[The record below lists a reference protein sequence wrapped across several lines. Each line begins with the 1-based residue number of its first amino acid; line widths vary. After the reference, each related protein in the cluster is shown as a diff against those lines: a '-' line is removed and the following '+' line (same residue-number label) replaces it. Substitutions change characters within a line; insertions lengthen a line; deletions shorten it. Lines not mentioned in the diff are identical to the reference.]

1 MAIFTNNTARIEAP
15 NNTALAIELSKRI
28 GEANPGKAIASALNG
43 WARDVHDYTYGTA
56 MGIANDIK
64 AARDEFGNLKDADG
78 RFVNDNDKV
87 RTLLAGR
94 NPSWTANNYA
104 DANMEDW
111 YKGRDQEGRSIEQ
124 LILSKAA
131 GDRDQQRVNLAL
143 RTYADTRGDIKRSRE
158 NTDLFNQFN
167 RLYQIDPEAAKQ
179 WYRDNKEKLNSPE
192 YADAN
197 TLILALTAKAGTS
210 TQTSP
215 GADIP
220 NDYAITPE
228 EYTPAKTL
236 LHNELA
242 SQGAAVPFIQS
253 MIKGTVQPYSEAD
266 KGLLDT
272 VKNDPDKYNK
282 LLGSIN
288 EAKDKLKA
296 AGIPED
302 IAAYVLQN
310 ASRSTFFNGIEFN
323 HDALIAEAD
332 AIRKSAQDNGTKI
345 RKLLQ
350 YDKVLGDD
358 SNYLSNQVAARDQR
372 FRVIDRAL
380 AEGDIT
386 SPELANEVK
395 KKADSDLYS
404 NTRDKQSIL
413 SATKRAR
420 ETSAAVA
427 AAMAKEKA
435 GIEELARMRQEASSI
450 KDPTKRAVWLANI
463 DRKYKA
469 LSESTAKAK
478 ADADRA
484 KQMLYDLNLGF

>member
-1 MAIFTNNTARIEAP
+1 MSLFTLTSSNISAPESTA
-15 NNTALAIELSKRI
+15 
-28 GEANPGKAIASALNG
+28 AIALSNTLGDRKDLLKPLVDSWNAISKGNDLEL
-43 WARDVHDYTYGTA
+43 TA
-56 MGIANDIK
+56 KFKNRANDLLEKGISLTDT
-64 AARDEFGNLKDADG
+64 AAELRDEGFDDRTFENAKFYEDLYKNYLANKTSKDANT
-78 RFVNDNDKV
+78 RAWN
-87 RTLLAGR
+87 
-94 NPSWTANNYA
+94 S
-104 DANMEDW
+104 DA
-111 YKGRDQEGRSIEQ
+111 
-124 LILSKAA
+124 
-131 GDRDQQRVNLAL
+131 RDQQRVKYEGDRLNLAL

-215 GADIP
+215 GVDIP

-288 EAKDKLKA
+288 EAKAKLKA
-296 AGIPED
+296 KGIPED

-310 ASRSTFFNGIEFN
+310 APRSTFFNGIEFN
-323 HDALIAEAD
+323 HDALIAEAE

-358 SNYLSNQVAARDQR
+358 SNYLSNQVATRDQK

-380 AEGDIT
+380 TEKDFA
-386 SPELANEVK
+386 SPELANEAK
-395 KKADSDLYS
+395 RKADSDLYS

-413 SATKRAR
+413 NGTKRAR
-420 ETSAAVA
+420 ETRAAEA
-427 AAMAKEKA
+427 AAIAKEKA
-435 GIEELARMRQEASSI
+435 GTEELARMRQEASSI

>member
-1 MAIFTNNTARIEAP
+1 MSVFQLQAPEQVSAPSNAYLYKGLADTYGNLTNPFKTLGELNQAWTQSRDSETAAEVIKRIQNEFEAGKSLGEAQKALEAQGFTAR
-15 NNTALAIELSKRI
+15 
-28 GEANPGKAIASALNG
+28 
-43 WARDVHDYTYGTA
+43 D
-56 MGIANDIK
+56 
-64 AARDEFGNLKDADG
+64 
-78 RFVNDNDKV
+78 FVNADTRARYK
-87 RTLLAGR
+87 
-94 NPSWTANNYA
+94 NYLDDLTTKDSNTRA
-104 DANMEDW
+104 WNSDA
-111 YKGRDQEGRSIEQ
+111 
-124 LILSKAA
+124 
-131 GDRDQQRVNLAL
+131 RDQQRVNLTL

-158 NTDLFNQFN
+158 NTDLFNQYT
-167 RLYQIDPEAAKQ
+167 RLLQIDPEAAKQ

-215 GADIP
+215 GVDIP

-288 EAKDKLKA
+288 EAKAKLKA
-296 AGIPED
+296 KGIPED

-310 ASRSTFFNGIEFN
+310 APRSTFFNGIEFN
-323 HDALIAEAD
+323 HDALIAEAE

-358 SNYLSNQVAARDQR
+358 SNYLSNQVATRDQK

-380 AEGDIT
+380 AEKDFA
-386 SPELANEVK
+386 SPELANEAK
-395 KKADSDLYS
+395 RKADSDLYS

-413 SATKRAR
+413 NGTKRAR
-420 ETSAAVA
+420 ETRAAEA
-427 AAMAKEKA
+427 AAIAKEKA
-435 GIEELARMRQEASSI
+435 GTEELARMRQEASSI